1 MRRLYGTETV
11 DARLLE
17 GVHPPEVAVQAA
29 GYGATLALPPALG
42 GVERHGEAG
51 DATSNPEQL
60 FGGAYS
66 GCFTFALE
74 YVGGR
79 RKADLRGLHL
89 TATVRIG
96 RGEDG
101 GNDLEV
107 DLLVRM
113 PNVPQADAE
122 RLCQEATRYC
132 PFHRA
137 VEATVHP
144 TMTVEG
150 RTG

>member
-11 DARLLE
+11 EARLQE
-17 GVHPPEVAVQAA
+17 GVKPPEVDVQAA

-42 GVERHGEAG
+42 GIERDG
-51 DATSNPEQL
+51 TTNPEQL

-66 GCFTFALE
+66 GCFSFALE

-79 RKADLRGLHL
+79 RKADLRGLHV

-101 GNDLEV
+101 GNDLEA
-107 DLLVRM
+107 DLLVRL
-113 PNVPQADAE
+113 PNVDQAAAE
-122 RLCQEATRYC
+122 KLCQEAERYC

-137 VEATVHP
+137 VAPTIRPTLTVQ
-144 TMTVEG
+144 G
-150 RTG
+150 RTA

>member
-11 DARLLE
+11 DARL
-17 GVHPPEVAVQAA
+17 VDDVRPPEVEVQAA
-29 GYGATLALPPALG
+29 GYAATLALPPGLG
-42 GVERHGEAG
+42 GVERDG
-51 DATSNPEQL
+51 TTNPEQL
-60 FGGAYS
+60 FGGVYS
-66 GCFTFALE
+66 GCFSFALE
-74 YVGGR
+74 YVAGR

-96 RGEDG
+96 RGDDG

-113 PNVPQADAE
+113 PNVEQAAAE
-122 RLCQEATRYC
+122 ALCQEATKHC

-137 VEATVHP
+137 VAPTIHP

-150 RTG
+150 RAG